1 MRRSHGH
8 FHTDKEGRN
17 TNKSQRRKGW
27 YEHIGH
33 FEGIVE
39 RSGVRDTRAWNTKKG
54 PTR

>member
-1 MRRSHGH
+1 MISTHGH
-8 FHTDKEGRN
+8 IHTDKKRSN
-17 TNKSQRRKGW
+17 TNKIQRRKGW

>member
-1 MRRSHGH
+1 MISTHGH
-8 FHTDKEGRN
+8 FHTDKEWRD

-33 FEGIVE
+33 FEGIFE
-39 RSGVRDTRAWNTKKG
+39 RSVVREVRVRNTKKG